1 MYPSV
6 NKLSLTAIGLL
17 TALAQ
22 SNLATAKEIAST
34 GLGNTVGATDYYK
47 VTCSDGTDHFQLSV
61 IDQTPITPPAPQLLN
76 VHLSKL
82 DKPDLVTSALAIQSG
97 AADQMLTLLGGSGKY
112 KVIVDTE
119 GTNIALTKAQTFKF
133 TYQCLYADGTFTKLF
148 KSGTASIKNGKL
160 AKYTVNCPVK
170 KKTRT
175 KPAVDVDSLTFTLI
189 DKTKTAVEQVSSIV
203 LSAQATKEGFSTNTS
218 DTNGDLKYSPVVN
231 LRPTSTTTNNNP
243 GDGDYYIS
251 VDNTGTQDNQDNKK
265 QYAVQ
270 YSCLNQSNQETST
283 TDALVVQDQ

>member
-76 VHLSKL
+76 VHLSKV
-82 DKPDLVTSALAIQSG
+82 DKAGLFTNALAIQPG
-97 AADQMLTLLGGSGKY
+97 AADQVLTLLGSSGKY
-112 KVIVDTE
+112 KIVVDTE

-160 AKYTVNCPVK
+160 AKYTVNCPAK
-170 KKTRT
+170 KKTRA
-175 KPAVDVDSLTFTLI
+175 KPAVEVDSLTFTLI
-189 DKTKTAVEQVSSIV
+189 DKTKPAVAQVSSIV
-203 LSAQATKEGFSTNTS
+203 LNAQVSKEGFGTNTS
-218 DTNGDLKYSPVVN
+218 DLNGDLKYSPAVS
-231 LRPTSTTTNNNP
+231 LRPSNS
-243 GDGDYYIS
+243 GDGDYFIS

-265 QYAVQ
+265 QYAFQ
-270 YSCLNQSNQETST
+270 YSCLNQANQETT
-283 TDALVVQDQ
+283 TADALVIQDQ